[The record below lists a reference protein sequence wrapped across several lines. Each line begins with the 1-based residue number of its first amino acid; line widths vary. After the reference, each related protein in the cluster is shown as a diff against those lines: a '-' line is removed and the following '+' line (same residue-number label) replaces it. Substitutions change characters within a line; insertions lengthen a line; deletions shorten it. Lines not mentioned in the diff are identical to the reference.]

1 MVLKLMKFI
10 VKLQAEI
17 TIKSRPV
24 RKRFTKILESNVK
37 NVLRRVDEQVT
48 TRTNWDN
55 IEVNTKNDSAE
66 NRLALIDTLKCIPGI
81 PQFIE
86 VQQMEFTDLHDIFEK
101 TLAVHAK
108 TIENKTFCVR
118 VKRTGKHEFNSLKVE
133 QYVGGGL
140 NQNVESASVKLSKP
154 DVTIRLEIKNEKLFI
169 VTELHKGLGGFPIA
183 TQEDV
188 LSLMSGGFDSGVAS
202 YQMIK
207 KGARTHFCFF
217 NLGGSAHEVGVKQV
231 SYYLWNKFGAS
242 HRIKF
247 YAVDFE
253 PVVAEILEK
262 IENGQMGVVLKRMM
276 MRAASKIAEKRGIQ
290 SLVTGESLGQ
300 VSSQTLTNLNV
311 IDRVTD
317 TLILRPLAAYDKQD
331 IIDIARHI
339 GTEDFAKTIP
349 EYCGVISKRPTVK
362 AVLSKVEAEEDN
374 FDFAVLDKVVEETR
388 VFDIKDI
395 GQESEEEIHAVDTV
409 EQITEN
415 AVVLDIRSPEEEDE
429 NPLEIEGVEVQHLPF
444 YKLGTQFGDLD
455 QNKDYLLYCDHGVMS
470 KLQALY
476 LLDNGFKN
484 VKVYRPTF

>member
-1 MVLKLMKFI
+1 MKFI

-24 RKRFTKILESNVK
+24 RKRFSKILESNVK

-48 TRTNWDN
+48 TRLNWDN
-55 IEVNTKNDSAE
+55 IEVNSKNESPE
-66 NRLALIDTLKCIPGI
+66 NRQLLIDTLKCIPGI
-81 PQFIE
+81 PVFIE
-86 VQQMEFTDLHDIFEK
+86 VQKTSFADVHDIFEQ
-101 TLAVHAK
+101 TLKVHAK
-108 TIENKTFCVR
+108 TIENKSFCVR
-118 VKRTGKHEFNSLKVE
+118 VKRSGNHDFNSLKVE

-140 NQNVESASVKLSKP
+140 NQKVESASVKLKNP
-154 DVTIRLEIKNEKLFI
+154 DVTIRLEIKNNDLFI
-169 VTELHKGLGGFPIA
+169 VTETHKGMGGFPIA

-207 KGARTHFCFF
+207 KGARTHYCFF

-247 YAVDFE
+247 FAVDFE

-262 IENGQMGVVLKRMM
+262 VENGQMGVVLKRMM
-276 MRAASKIAEKRGIQ
+276 MRAASKIAEQKGIM

-317 TLILRPLAAYDKQD
+317 TLILRPLAAYDKQE
-331 IIDIARHI
+331 IIDIAREI

-349 EYCGVISKRPTVK
+349 EYCGVISKKPTVK
-362 AVLSKVEAEEDN
+362 AVLSKVEEEEAN
-374 FDFAVLDKVVEETR
+374 FDFGVLDKVVEETR
-388 VFDIKDI
+388 VFDIRDI
-395 GQESEEEIHAVDTV
+395 GQETEEEIQAVDMV
-409 EQITEN
+409 ADIDAG
-415 AVVLDIRSPEEEDE
+415 AVVLDIRSPEEEE
-429 NPLEIEGVEVQHLPF
+429 EKPLELDNVEVKHLPF
-444 YKLGTQFGDLD
+444 YKLATQFGDLD
-455 QNKDYLLYCDHGVMS
+455 QSKQYLLYCDHGVMS

-476 LLDNGFKN
+476 LIDNGFKN
-484 VKVYRPTF
+484 VKVYRP

>member
-1 MVLKLMKFI
+1 MKFI

-17 TIKSRPV
+17 AIKSRPV
-24 RKRFTKILESNVK
+24 RKRFTKILESNIK
-37 NVLRRVDEQVT
+37 NVLRRTDETVT
-48 TRTNWDN
+48 VRGNWDN
-55 IEVNTKNDSAE
+55 IEVNTKDNSDK
-66 NRLALIDTLKCIPGI
+66 NRAALVEALSCIPGVA
-81 PQFIE
+81 QFIE
-86 VQQMEFTDLHDIFEK
+86 VQQAVFTDLHDIFEQ

-108 TIENKTFCVR
+108 TIENKSFCVR
-118 VKRTGKHEFNSLKVE
+118 VKRTGQHEFNSLKIE

-140 NQNVESASVKLSKP
+140 NQKVESANVKLKNP
-154 DVTIRLEIKNEKLFI
+154 DVTIRLEIKNNDLFI
-169 VTELHKGLGGFPIA
+169 VTESHKGLGGFPIA

-247 YAVDFE
+247 FAVDFE

-276 MRAASKIAEKRGIQ
+276 MRAAAQIAEKRGIQ
-290 SLVTGESLGQ
+290 SLVTGEALGQ

-317 TLILRPLAAYDKQD
+317 TLILRPLTAYDKQD
-331 IIDIARHI
+331 IIDIARKI

-349 EYCGVISKRPTVK
+349 EYCGVISKKPTVK
-362 AVLSKVEAEEDN
+362 AVLSKVESEEAN
-374 FDFAVLDKVVEETR
+374 FDFDILDKVVDETRIFDIRDIGEET
-388 VFDIKDI
+388 
-395 GQESEEEIHAVDTV
+395 EEEIHAVDEV
-409 EQITEN
+409 AQFTEN
-415 AVVLDIRSPEEEDE
+415 SVVVDIRSPEEEDE
-429 NPLEIEGVEVQHLPF
+429 NQLEIDGVEVIHMPF

-455 QNKDYLLYCDHGVMS
+455 SNKEYLLYCDRGVMS

-476 LLDNGFKN
+476 LIDNGFKN
-484 VKVYRPTF
+484 VKVYRP

>member
-1 MVLKLMKFI
+1 
-10 VKLQAEI
+10 
-17 TIKSRPV
+17 
-24 RKRFTKILESNVK
+24 
-37 NVLRRVDEQVT
+37 
-48 TRTNWDN
+48 
-55 IEVNTKNDSAE
+55 
-66 NRLALIDTLKCIPGI
+66 
-81 PQFIE
+81 
-86 VQQMEFTDLHDIFEK
+86 
-101 TLAVHAK
+101 
-108 TIENKTFCVR
+108 
-118 VKRTGKHEFNSLKVE
+118 
-133 QYVGGGL
+133 
-140 NQNVESASVKLSKP
+140 
-154 DVTIRLEIKNEKLFI
+154 
-169 VTELHKGLGGFPIA
+169 
-183 TQEDV
+183 
-188 LSLMSGGFDSGVAS
+188 
-202 YQMIK
+202 MIK

-415 AVVLDIRSPEEEDE
+415 AIVLDIRSPEEEDE

>member
-1 MVLKLMKFI
+1 MKFI

-24 RKRFTKILESNVK
+24 RKRFTKILGSNVK
-37 NVLRRVDEQVT
+37 NVLKRVDEQVT
-48 TRTNWDN
+48 TRDNWDN
-55 IEVNTKNDSAE
+55 IEVNTKNNTPE
-66 NRLALIDTLKCIPGI
+66 NREKLVETLKCIPGI
-81 PQFIE
+81 PTFIE
-86 VQQMEFTDLHDIFEK
+86 VQQTDFTDLHDIFEK

-108 TIENKTFCVR
+108 TIENKSFCVR
-118 VKRTGKHEFNSLKVE
+118 VKRVGKHEWNSIKVE

-140 NQNVESASVKLSKP
+140 NQAVDSAKVKLKNP
-154 DVTIRLEIKNEKLFI
+154 DVTIRLEIKDDKLFI
-169 VTELHKGLGGFPIA
+169 VTETHKGLGGFPIA

-231 SYYLWNKFGAS
+231 SYYLWNKYGAS

-247 YAVDFE
+247 FAIDFE
-253 PVVAEILEK
+253 PVVAEILEN

-276 MRAASKIAEKRGIQ
+276 MRAASKVAEKMGIQ

-311 IDRVTD
+311 IDRVTE
-317 TLILRPLAAYDKQD
+317 TLILRPLVAHDKQD
-331 IIDIARHI
+331 IIDIAREI

-349 EYCGVISKRPTVK
+349 EYCGVISKKPTVK
-362 AVLSKVEAEEDN
+362 AVLSKVESEEDN
-374 FDFAVLDKVVEETR
+374 FDFSILDSVVENAR
-388 VFDIKDI
+388 IFDIRDI
-395 GQESEEEIHAVDTV
+395 GQETEQEIHAVEETA
-409 EQITEN
+409 EIAEN
-415 AVVLDIRSPEEEDE
+415 MIVLDIRAPEEEDE
-429 NPLEIEGVEVQHLPF
+429 NPLEIDGVEVKHLPF
-444 YKLGTQFGDLD
+444 YKLGTQYGDLD
-455 QNKDYLLYCDHGVMS
+455 QSKEYLLYCDRGVMS

-476 LLDNGFKN
+476 LKDNGFKN
-484 VKVYRPTF
+484 VNVYRP

>member
-1 MVLKLMKFI
+1 MKFI

-24 RKRFTKILESNVK
+24 RKRFTKILESNIK

-48 TRTNWDN
+48 TRMNWDN
-55 IEVNTKNDSAE
+55 VEVNTKDNSPE
-66 NRLALIDTLKCIPGI
+66 NRERLVDALKSIPGV
-81 PQFIE
+81 PMFLE
-86 VQQMEFTDLHDIFEK
+86 VQQTPFTDLHDIFEK

-108 TIENKTFCVR
+108 TIENKSFCVR
-118 VKRTGKHEFNSLKVE
+118 VKRTGSHDFNSLKIE

-140 NQNVESASVKLSKP
+140 NQAVDSARVQLRKP
-154 DVTIRLEIKNEKLFI
+154 EVTIRLEVKNNDLFI
-169 VTELHKGLGGFPIA
+169 VTERHQGLGGFPIA

-207 KGARTHFCFF
+207 KGSRTHYCFF

-242 HRIKF
+242 HRVKF
-247 YAVDFE
+247 FAVDFE

-262 IENGQMGVVLKRMM
+262 VENGQMGVVLKRMM
-276 MRAASKIAEKRGIQ
+276 MRAAAKVAEKAKIQ
-290 SLVTGESLGQ
+290 ALVTGESLGQ

-311 IDRVTD
+311 INRVTD

-331 IIDIARHI
+331 IIDIARDI

-349 EYCGVISKRPTVK
+349 EYCGVISKKPTVK

-374 FDFAVLDKVVEETR
+374 FDFTILDKVVAETR
-388 VFDIKDI
+388 VLDIRDI
-395 GQESEEEIHAVDTV
+395 GKETEEEVRAV
-409 EQITEN
+409 EQVEHIAEN

-429 NPLEIEGVEVQHLPF
+429 NPLEIDGVDVKHIPF
-444 YKLGTQFGDLD
+444 YKLATQFGDLD
-455 QNKDYLLYCDHGVMS
+455 MSKEYLLYCDHGVMS

-476 LLDNGFKN
+476 LHDNGFNN
-484 VKVYRPTF
+484 VKVYRP

>member
-1 MVLKLMKFI
+1 MKFI

-331 IIDIARHI
+331 IIDISRHI

>member
-1 MVLKLMKFI
+1 MKFI

-37 NVLRRVDEQVT
+37 NVLRRVDETVT
-48 TRTNWDN
+48 TRMTWDS
-55 IEVNTKNDSAE
+55 IEVNTKNDAPE
-66 NRLALIDTLKCIPGI
+66 NREKLIETLKCIPGI
-81 PQFIE
+81 PVFLE
-86 VQQMEFTDLHDIFEK
+86 VQQTSFTDLHDIFQK
-101 TLAVHAK
+101 TLDVHAK

-118 VKRTGKHEFNSLKVE
+118 VKRSGEHEFNSIKAE

-140 NQNVESASVKLSKP
+140 NQSVESASVRLKKP
-154 DVTIRLEIKNEKLFI
+154 DVTIRLEIKNDQLFI
-169 VTELHKGLGGFPIA
+169 ITERHQGLGGFPIA

-231 SYYLWNKFGAS
+231 SYYLWEKFGAS
-242 HRIKF
+242 HRVKF

-276 MRAASKIAEKRGIQ
+276 MRAAAQIAEKVGIQ

-311 IDRVTD
+311 IDRVTE
-317 TLILRPLAAYDKQD
+317 TLILRPLAAYDKQE
-331 IIDIARHI
+331 IIDIARAI

-349 EYCGVISKRPTVK
+349 EYCGVISKKPTVK
-362 AVLSKVEAEEDN
+362 AVLSKVKAEEDN
-374 FDFAVLDKVVEETR
+374 FDFSILDKVVEETR
-388 VFDIKDI
+388 IFDVRDI
-395 GQESEEEIHAVDTV
+395 GQETEKEITAVEMVD
-409 EQITEN
+409 QIDST
-415 AVVLDIRSPEEEDE
+415 ATVLDIRSPEEEDE
-429 NPLEIEGVEVQHLPF
+429 NPLEIDGVDVQHLPF
-444 YKLGTQFGDLD
+444 YKLATQFGDLD
-455 QNKDYLLYCDHGVMS
+455 QSKDYYLYCDQGVMS

-476 LLDNGFKN
+476 LIDNGFKN
-484 VKVYRPTF
+484 VKVYRP

>member
-1 MVLKLMKFI
+1 MKFI

-24 RKRFTKILESNVK
+24 RKRFTKILESNIK

-48 TRTNWDN
+48 TRMNWDN
-55 IEVNTKNDSAE
+55 VEVNTKDNSTE
-66 NRLALIDTLKCIPGI
+66 NRAKLVEALKSIPGV
-81 PQFIE
+81 PLFLE
-86 VQQMEFTDLHDIFEK
+86 VQQTEFSDLHDIYEK
-101 TLAVHAK
+101 TLAVHSK

-118 VKRTGKHEFNSLKVE
+118 VKRTGSHEFNSLKIE

-140 NQNVESASVKLSKP
+140 NQQVESAKVQLRKP
-154 DVTIRLEIKNEKLFI
+154 DITIRLEVKNKDLFI
-169 VTELHKGLGGFPIA
+169 VTERHQGLGGFPIA

-207 KGARTHFCFF
+207 KGSRTHYCFF

-242 HRIKF
+242 HRVKF
-247 YAVDFE
+247 FAVDFE

-276 MRAASKIAEKRGIQ
+276 MRAATKVAEKANIQ
-290 SLVTGESLGQ
+290 ALVTGESLGQ

-311 IDRVTD
+311 INRVTD

-331 IIDIARHI
+331 IIDIARNI

-349 EYCGVISKRPTVK
+349 EYCGVISKKPTVK

-374 FDFAVLDKVVEETR
+374 FDFSILDKVVDETR
-388 VFDIKDI
+388 VLDIRDI
-395 GQESEEEIHAVDTV
+395 GKETEAEVKAVELVEEITND
-409 EQITEN
+409 
-415 AVVLDIRSPEEEDE
+415 AVVVDIRSPEEEDE
-429 NPLEIEGVEVQHLPF
+429 NPLEIENVDVIHIPF
-444 YKLGTQFGDLD
+444 YKLATQFGDLD
-455 QNKDYLLYCDHGVMS
+455 MSKEYLLYCDHGVMS

-476 LLDNGFKN
+476 LIDNGFKN
-484 VKVYRPTF
+484 VKVYRP

>member
-1 MVLKLMKFI
+1 MKFI

-55 IEVNTKNDSAE
+55 IEVNTKNDSPE
-66 NRLALIDTLKCIPGI
+66 NRLALIETLKCIPGI
-81 PQFIE
+81 PMFIE
-86 VQQMEFTDLHDIFEK
+86 VQQMDFTDVHDIFEK

-108 TIENKTFCVR
+108 TIENKSFCVR
-118 VKRTGKHEFNSLKVE
+118 VKRTGTHDFNSLKVE

-140 NQNVESASVKLSKP
+140 NQHVESARVKLSKP
-154 DVTIRLEIKNEKLFI
+154 DVTVRLEIKNEKLFI
-169 VTELHKGLGGFPIA
+169 VTERHKGLGGFPIA

-247 YAVDFE
+247 FAVDFE

-276 MRAASKIAEKRGIQ
+276 MRAAAKIAEQRGIQ

-317 TLILRPLAAYDKQD
+317 TLILRPLVAYDKQD
-331 IIDIARHI
+331 IIDIAREI

-349 EYCGVISKRPTVK
+349 EYCGVISNRPTVK
-362 AVLSKVEAEEDN
+362 AVLSKVESEEDN
-374 FDFAVLDKVVEETR
+374 FDFAILDKVVEETR
-388 VFDIKDI
+388 IFDIRDI
-395 GQESEEEIHAVDTV
+395 GQETEAEIHAVDTV
-409 EQITEN
+409 EQIAEN
-415 AVVLDIRSPEEEDE
+415 AVVVDIRSPEEEDE
-429 NPLEIEGVEVQHLPF
+429 KPLALEGVEVIHIPF
-444 YKLGTQFGDLD
+444 YKLATQFGDLD
-455 QNKDYLLYCDHGVMS
+455 KSKDYLLYCDHGVMS

-476 LLDNGFKN
+476 LLDNGYSN
-484 VKVYRPTF
+484 VKVYRP